1 MPPFSKPGL
10 DAWWDNVRVRHS
22 AGLGY
27 HRRMRKLALALL
39 IMFALPTAARAD
51 FGIGLFLGE
60 PTGLDVKIGVGPRS
74 GLDIVVGAVSFR
86 ENRGRDT
93 DYAHLTYLLTPFVG
107 RGRSFLVPLRLGIG
121 GAAIAVVDD
130 NAHFAVRA
138 PFELGLR
145 FRRTPLEIYGE
156 IAVKYTFDVADN
168 TDVDGGIGLRFY
180 F

>member
-1 MPPFSKPGL
+1 
-10 DAWWDNVRVRHS
+10 
-22 AGLGY
+22 
-27 HRRMRKLALALL
+27 MRKLSLALL
-39 IMFALPTAARAD
+39 IMFALPSAARAD
-51 FGIGLFLGE
+51 FGIGFFLGE
-60 PTGLDVKIGVGPRS
+60 PTGLDVKIGLTPKS
-74 GLDIVVGAVSFR
+74 GLDIVVGALSYR

-130 NAHFAVRA
+130 DPHFAVRA

-156 IAVKYTFDVADN
+156 IAIKYTFDVPGDN